1 MALTDLLNQLGATAP
16 PAVRRPQF
24 TVTLGASPSA
34 SGLGGLAGAV
44 GAALGINLGGADP
57 WQEHV
62 VTIQVDCGLAPFV
75 DSAAISVAL
84 TPQAPPVALADSATV
99 ALGYQD
105 DAPQVVFTGAVA
117 EIRHGLGMQQVYLTN
132 GGGALAR
139 LRINQSVEQQS
150 AGDIVRTLAD
160 LAGVTPDTVEAGA
173 DYPFYLFSDRQSVY
187 RHLAELA
194 CQNNVAVWFTPAGTL
209 RFAPLT
215 ASEPVATFTY
225 GDNLLAL
232 QLQEASPVWDAITVI
247 GEGAAGSQGA
257 KAWPWLVK
265 DPAAVTASAGAGT
278 AQRMLSTPGLRSNNL
293 AQTMATGLTTGRERG
308 KISGRLLAPGAP
320 AVIVGSTIEIANA
333 PQALAN
339 SRFLVHRVRHTFAR
353 QQGFT
358 TLIHFTKAG
367 EGGGGGLLGALGG
380 LF

>member
-1 MALTDLLNQLGATAP
+1 MAITDLLNQLGATAP

-62 VTIQVDCGLAPFV
+62 VTMQVECGLAPFV

-84 TPQAPPVALADSATV
+84 TPQTPPFGLADSATV

-105 DAPQVVFTGAVA
+105 DAPQVIFTGMVT
-117 EIRHGLGMQQVYLTN
+117 EMRHGLGVQQVRMTN

-139 LRINQSVEQQS
+139 LRLNQSFEQQS
-150 AGDIVRTLAD
+150 AGDMVRALADQAAVTLATVD
-160 LAGVTPDTVEAGA
+160 AGG
-173 DYPFYLFSDRQSVY
+173 DYPFYVLSDRQSVY
-187 RHLAELA
+187 RHVAELA
-194 CQNNVAVWFTPAGTL
+194 QQNNFAAWFTPDGTL
-209 RFAPLT
+209 MFAPL
-215 ASEPVATFTY
+215 AEGDPVATFTY

-232 QLQEASPVWDAITVI
+232 QMNEAAAVVDAVTVS

-257 KAWPWLVK
+257 KAWSWLVK
-265 DPAAVTASAGAGT
+265 DPTAVTSTAGEGAGPRLVH
-278 AQRMLSTPGLRSNNL
+278 APGLRTSAL
-293 AQTMATGLTTGRERG
+293 TQSTATGLVKRASMDKVG
-308 KISGRLLAPGAP
+308 GRLLAMGAS
-320 AVIVGSTIEIANA
+320 AVTVGSTIEIANA
-333 PQALAN
+333 PPALAN
-339 SRFLVHRVRHTFAR
+339 GRFLVHHVRHTFAR

-358 TLIHFTKAG
+358 TLIQFTKAG
-367 EGGGGGLLGALGG
+367 EGDGGGLLGALAG